1 MAEYTAAAAQT
12 VANGNNVLFTATPVC
27 ATRCIVQREIHKIVN
42 TLKMQG
48 FKSLARCADYRFDY
62 LCA

>member
-27 ATRCIVQREIHKIVN
+27 ATRCIVHRE
-42 TLKMQG
+42 G
-48 FKSLARCADYRFDY
+48 LAS
-62 LCA
+62 